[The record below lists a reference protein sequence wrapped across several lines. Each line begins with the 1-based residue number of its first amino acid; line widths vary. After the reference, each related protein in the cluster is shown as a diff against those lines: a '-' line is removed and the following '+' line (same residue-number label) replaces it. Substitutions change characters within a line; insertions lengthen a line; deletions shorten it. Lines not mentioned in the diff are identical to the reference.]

1 MEGKGVFQRVYAVFI
16 FPCKSGG
23 VFFSSFYVSDL
34 SYTVPSIVFLDFRAV
49 FNLYIKVVLRCFFT
63 CDRLSCLRRR
73 LKTISRWPLENC
85 LMLKIHPVNR
95 DTKQIISSLI
105 SNSHS
110 FVDFLRNTGGE
121 RWRSGFFQHPVKF
134 GTLSILAVLFANF
147 FAKYLFT
154 WRH

>member
-1 MEGKGVFQRVYAVFI
+1 M
-16 FPCKSGG
+16 SGR
-23 VFFSSFYVSDL
+23 FFFFFFYVSDL
-34 SYTVPSIVFLDFRAV
+34 SYTVPSIVFFDFKAV

-73 LKTISRWPLENC
+73 LKRISRWPLENC
-85 LMLKIHPVNR
+85 FTLKIHPAKT

-110 FVDFLRNTGGE
+110 FVDILRNTGGE
-121 RWRSGFFQHPVKF
+121 RWRSGFFQHPKKF
-134 GTLSILAVLFANF
+134 GTLSIIAVLFAYF